1 MCGEFCRRGLTI
13 RGEGLLSIFFEKM
26 FYGFYQPAGC
36 GATQRW
42 HLRYPYHH
50 AALLRWHRGDLVGCV
65 STKMAGWGWRIIR
78 EIGEFQ
84 LGKHGLCESLSQGKL
99 QEGQQKSVVKSDFF
113 AHHVSTSPCKLVA
126 FLCFFSCHG
135 LCAKKNPRNSCRKA
149 MASVQAS
156 PCSSQP
162 TFAKATWMVFVGWFP
177 PWSMVFWRLMGDK
190 KHCTIFGI
198 VFLAARMELESS
210 LWWWSTSSLVG
221 SIWSGNMLLPKTSSK
236 WWNYY
241 RILRLATVSTI
252 VVFGQSCVHDD
263 QMWCCEWRIQLSLGI
278 CQAVGFLVSWG
289 IIWKAVGLEFGW
301 SLSCL

>member
-1 MCGEFCRRGLTI
+1 MQKG
-13 RGEGLLSIFFEKM
+13 
-26 FYGFYQPAGC
+26 YGIGSGISLFI
-36 GATQRW
+36 ATN
-42 HLRYPYHH
+42 
-50 AALLRWHRGDLVGCV
+50 
-65 STKMAGWGWRIIR
+65 I
-78 EIGEFQ
+78 
-84 LGKHGLCESLSQGKL
+84 CESDLDELLLDGFHL
-99 QEGQQKSVVKSDFF
+99 G
-113 AHHVSTSPCKLVA
+113 
-126 FLCFFSCHG
+126 
-135 LCAKKNPRNSCRKA
+135 
-149 MASVQAS
+149 
-156 PCSSQP
+156 
-162 TFAKATWMVFVGWFP
+162 
-177 PWSMVFWRLMGDK
+177 PWVFWRLMGDK
-190 KHCTIFGI
+190 KHSTIFGI

>member
-126 FLCFFSCHG
+126 FLCFFPAMGCVP
-135 LCAKKNPRNSCRKA
+135 KKTRGTHAERLWHRFRHLLVHRNQHLRKRL
-149 MASVQAS
+149 
-156 PCSSQP
+156 
-162 TFAKATWMVFVGWFP
+162 GWFLLDGFHLGR
-177 PWSMVFWRLMGDK
+177 WF
-190 KHCTIFGI
+190 FGGWWVI
-198 VFLAARMELESS
+198 KNIAPSLEL
-210 LWWWSTSSLVG
+210 
-221 SIWSGNMLLPKTSSK
+221 
-236 WWNYY
+236 
-241 RILRLATVSTI
+241 
-252 VVFGQSCVHDD
+252 F
-263 QMWCCEWRIQLSLGI
+263 
-278 CQAVGFLVSWG
+278 F
-289 IIWKAVGLEFGW
+289 
-301 SLSCL
+301 